1 MKDVVIIGAGPGG
14 FTSAIYAV
22 RSGLDCVV
30 LERRA
35 PGGQVLDTD
44 WIENYPGFPGGING
58 AELMGRFEKHARD
71 LGVTIENDEVYEIKR
86 QEGSLVLRT
95 RKGEI
100 ETKTVILATGTGPR
114 PLGVDGEERL
124 RGKGVSYCAVCDG
137 FFFRGQ
143 EVAVVGGGDA
153 AVEEAHFLTRFCS
166 KIYLIHRRDQ
176 LRAVGS
182 LQRRAFDN
190 PKIEVL
196 WDTVVT
202 EIHGENSVEKL
213 TLKNTRTGTP
223 GKLKVSGVFIYV
235 GLVPNSYLYKGLVDL
250 DERGF
255 VKTNVEMATSVPGL
269 FAVGDVRVTPLR
281 QVVTAVADGAV
292 AAITAEKY
300 ITGG

>member
-1 MKDVVIIGAGPGG
+1 MKDIVIIGAGPAG
-14 FTSAIYAV
+14 FTAGIYAV
-22 RSGLDCVV
+22 RSGMDALL

-71 LGVTIENDEVYEIKR
+71 LGVSIESDEVHEIR
-86 QEGSLVLRT
+86 REQDSFVLRT

-100 ETKTVILATGTGPR
+100 KTKTVILATGTGPR
-114 PLGVDGEERL
+114 PLGVEGEGRL

-137 FFFRGQ
+137 FFFRDQ

-182 LQRRAFDN
+182 LQRRALDN
-190 PKIEVL
+190 PKIEPL

-202 EIHGENSVEKL
+202 EIRGENSVEEL
-213 TLKNTRTGTP
+213 ILKNTKTGAP
-223 GKLKVSGVFIYV
+223 GNLKVGGVFIYV
-235 GLVPNSYLYKGLVDL
+235 GLVANSYLYKGLVEL

-255 VKTNVEMATSVPGL
+255 VKTDVEMGTSVPGL
-269 FAVGDVRVTPLR
+269 FAAGDVRKTPLR

-300 ITGG
+300 ITGS

>member
-1 MKDVVIIGAGPGG
+1 MKDIVIIGAGPAG
-14 FTSAIYAV
+14 FTAGIYAV
-22 RSGLDCVV
+22 RSGMDALL

-35 PGGQVLDTD
+35 TGGQVLDTD

-71 LGVTIENDEVYEIKR
+71 LGVSIESDEVHEIR
-86 QEGSLVLRT
+86 REQDSFVLRT

-100 ETKTVILATGTGPR
+100 KTKTVILATGTGPR
-114 PLGVDGEERL
+114 PLGVEGEDRL

-137 FFFRGQ
+137 FFFRDQ

-182 LQRRAFDN
+182 LQRRALDN
-190 PKIEVL
+190 PKIEPL

-202 EIHGENSVEKL
+202 EIRGENSVEEL
-213 TLKNTRTGTP
+213 ILKNTKTGAP
-223 GKLKVSGVFIYV
+223 GNLKVGGVFIYV
-235 GLVPNSYLYKGLVDL
+235 GLVANSYLYKGLVEL

-255 VKTNVEMATSVPGL
+255 VKTDVEMGTSVPGL
-269 FAVGDVRVTPLR
+269 FAAGDVRKTPLR

-300 ITGG
+300 ITGS